1 MKKLGLAAFIIF
13 FIAVGAIGAWF
24 FRAQA
29 YRNAPG
35 VQNPRPTPPPAAATA
50 PSPTA
55 SATGAAA
62 KTEVAIQNEKTIDF
76 SSGKPV
82 VKDSAEEKAIIANS
96 VKEMNEAAA
105 GITFGPAPKPA
116 EPAAKPPA
124 PPQ

>member
-1 MKKLGLAAFIIF
+1 VPSAP
-13 FIAVGAIGAWF
+13 WF

-29 YRNAPG
+29 YRDAPG
-35 VQNPRPTPPPAAATA
+35 AKNPAPAAQPAALATLQ
-50 PSPTA
+50 PTVA
-55 SATGAAA
+55 SATTPASANPSA
-62 KTEVAIQNEKTIDF
+62 PKPEVAIQDEKTIDF

-116 EPAAKPPA
+116 EPAAKPPPVEVRA
-124 PPQ
+124 RYP

>member
-13 FIAVGAIGAWF
+13 FIAVGAVGAWF

-29 YRNAPG
+29 YRTAPAPSATTPSPAA
-35 VQNPRPTPPPAAATA
+35 VTPPTTAAAATA
-50 PSPTA
+50 VSP
-55 SATGAAA
+55 
-62 KTEVAIQNEKTIDF
+62 KPEVAIQNEKTIDF

-82 VKDSAEEKAIIANS
+82 LKDSAEEKVIIANS

-116 EPAAKPPA
+116 AKPPA